1 LEGAF
6 WNALKEIAAA
16 RNIRVSE
23 LVKTIKIEHRRGS
36 NLSSAIRL
44 FISRLLP
51 TASLMAPNPKHPPGP
66 AMTLGNMRE
75 LGVQRLIASCLNDAC
90 RHTAL
95 IDVWS
100 YPAETEVP
108 YFSRNVSAP
117 SAATEGTRIDVRSN
131 WSFVPS
137 PPLDYAE

>member
-1 LEGAF
+1 MGLDP
-6 WNALKEIAAA
+6 K
-16 RNIRVSE
+16 RV
-23 LVKTIKIEHRRGS
+23 
-36 NLSSAIRL
+36 
-44 FISRLLP
+44 LLP
-51 TASLMAPNPKHPPGP
+51 AQRVVTPNQRQPHRAP
-66 AMTLGNMRE
+66 MTLGNMRQ
-75 LGVQRLIASCLNDAC
+75 LGVQRFIASCLNDAC
-90 RHTAL
+90 RHVAL
-95 IDVWS
+95 IDVWR